1 MIKIVNNIFENSQ
14 YLKTFQKISTLD
26 LHISDAFRINRLVK
40 KLDELSTEYAGLK
53 KVLTDKYGT
62 IDDDNDDK
70 VTIKK
75 ENVRAFSEEY
85 GELLKIEH
93 DLEMELLPLPK
104 SIEDNVS
111 SSELDII
118 EKFFDLS
125 SLD

>member
-1 MIKIVNNIFENSQ
+1 MIKIANNIFENSQ

-40 KLDELSTEYAGLK
+40 KLDELSIEYAGLK

-62 IDDDNDDK
+62 TDDDK
-70 VTIKK
+70 VTIDK
-75 ENVRAFSEEY
+75 ENVQAFSEEY

-93 DLEMELLPLPK
+93 DLGMELLPLPK
-104 SIEDNVS
+104 SMEDNVS

-125 SLD
+125 SLN

>member
-1 MIKIVNNIFENSQ
+1 MIKIANNIFENSQ

-40 KLDELSTEYAGLK
+40 KLDELSIEYAGLK

-62 IDDDNDDK
+62 TDNDK
-70 VTIKK
+70 VTIDK
-75 ENVRAFSEEY
+75 ENVQAFSEEY

-93 DLEMELLPLPK
+93 DLEMELLPIPK
-104 SIEDNVS
+104 SMEDNVS

-125 SLD
+125 SLN

>member
-1 MIKIVNNIFENSQ
+1 MIKIANNIFENSQ

-40 KLDELSTEYAGLK
+40 KLDELSIEYAGLK

-62 IDDDNDDK
+62 TDDDK

-75 ENVRAFSEEY
+75 ENVQAFSEEY

-104 SIEDNVS
+104 SMEDNVS

>member
-1 MIKIVNNIFENSQ
+1 MIKIANNIFENSQ

-40 KLDELSTEYAGLK
+40 KLDELSVEYAGLK

-62 IDDDNDDK
+62 TDDDK

-104 SIEDNVS
+104 SMEDNVS

>member
-1 MIKIVNNIFENSQ
+1 MIKIANNIFENSQ

-40 KLDELSTEYAGLK
+40 KLDELSVEYAGLK

-62 IDDDNDDK
+62 TDDDK

-75 ENVRAFSEEY
+75 ENVQAFSEEY

-104 SIEDNVS
+104 SMEDNVS

-118 EKFFDLS
+118 DKFFDLS
-125 SLD
+125 SLN

>member
-1 MIKIVNNIFENSQ
+1 MIKIANNIFENSQ

-40 KLDELSTEYAGLK
+40 KLDELSIEYAGLK

-62 IDDDNDDK
+62 TDDDK

-75 ENVRAFSEEY
+75 ENVQAFSEEY

-104 SIEDNVS
+104 SMEDNVS

-125 SLD
+125 SLN